1 VVAGALGRTVSR
13 AVAGGRGGDGET
25 VAVTGLL
32 LALLVWLVVAVP
44 LLAWLGWW
52 PRRNDEDGP

>member
-1 VVAGALGRTVSR
+1 M
-13 AVAGGRGGDGET
+13 
-25 VAVTGLL
+25 TGLL